1 MHLSIV
7 AHQHHRTRIVVQID
21 IQQLPFAATR
31 AQRIAAT
38 RAQRKQPL
46 TQGARRCHHLR
57 WGPESKSGVGDNEG
71 IRVCE
76 TATREGHQIFTNE
89 LTRFA
94 ERTGDSRITPL
105 IDQVA
110 CPLRVAVRG
119 RDGVGRGTVAAALAR
134 AGVTVVDDDKAADV
148 DVVVVAEALKPE
160 DRAMLR
166 GSGSIRSSLARPT
179 LVVLN
184 KADLAGFG
192 AGGPIAVADR
202 RAAEYQALTGTR
214 TLPMVGLLAT
224 ATLDEELIGA
234 LRLLTAEPADLTS
247 TDEFLSADHRLPR
260 AVRARLLDTLDLFG
274 IAHGVL
280 ALRQGADAAALPAVL
295 RRLSQVDRVLAQ
307 LAATGAEVRYR
318 RVRSALVQLRTLAAR
333 GQPALAEFLAGD
345 EAVIAV
351 MAAAV
356 DVVQAAGLTVDPDD
370 RPSAHLHR
378 ALHWH
383 RYSRGPVDHLHRSCG
398 ADICRGSLRLLRR
411 TQSCAETR

>member
-1 MHLSIV
+1 M
-7 AHQHHRTRIVVQID
+7 
-21 IQQLPFAATR
+21 
-31 AQRIAAT
+31 
-38 RAQRKQPL
+38 
-46 TQGARRCHHLR
+46 
-57 WGPESKSGVGDNEG
+57 
-71 IRVCE
+71 
-76 TATREGHQIFTNE
+76 
-89 LTRFA
+89 
-94 ERTGDSRITPL
+94 
-105 IDQVA
+105 
-110 CPLRVAVRG
+110 
-119 RDGVGRGTVAAALAR
+119 
-134 AGVTVVDDDKAADV
+134 
-148 DVVVVAEALKPE
+148 
-160 DRAMLR
+160 
-166 GSGSIRSSLARPT
+166 
-179 LVVLN
+179 LN

-202 RAAEYQALTGTR
+202 RAAEYQALTGAR

-333 GQPALAEFLAGD
+333 GRPALAEFLAGD

-370 RPSAHLHR
+370 DRRRICTARCTGIAIAADPSTISIAAAAPISAGAR
-378 ALHWH
+378 C
-383 RYSRGPVDHLHRSCG
+383 GCCG
-398 ADICRGSLRLLRR
+398 ARSPARR
-411 TQSCAETR
+411 PGDRSRPDE

>member
-1 MHLSIV
+1 M
-7 AHQHHRTRIVVQID
+7 
-21 IQQLPFAATR
+21 
-31 AQRIAAT
+31 
-38 RAQRKQPL
+38 
-46 TQGARRCHHLR
+46 
-57 WGPESKSGVGDNEG
+57 
-71 IRVCE
+71 CE

-94 ERTGDSRITPL
+94 ERSGDSRITPL

-110 CPLRVAVRG
+110 GPLRVAVRG

-134 AGVTVVDDDKAADV
+134 AGVTVVDDDTTADV

-166 GSGSIRSSLARPT
+166 RGPT

-202 RAAEYQALTGTR
+202 RAAEYQALTGAADRADGGPAGGRDAGRR
-214 TLPMVGLLAT
+214 TDRRVAPAHRRARRPDLDRRVPVGAST
-224 ATLDEELIGA
+224 AC
-234 LRLLTAEPADLTS
+234 PAPCES
-247 TDEFLSADHRLPR
+247 
-260 AVRARLLDTLDLFG
+260 RLLDTLDLFG

-280 ALRQGADAAALPAVL
+280 ALRQGADAAALACRAASTQPGRPRAGTAGRHGRRGPLPA
-295 RRLSQVDRVLAQ
+295 
-307 LAATGAEVRYR
+307 AAL
-318 RVRSALVQLRTLAAR
+318 ALVRLRTLAACGR
-333 GQPALAEFLAGD
+333 PALAEFLSGD

-356 DVVQAAGLTVDPDD
+356 DVVQAAGLTVDHDD
-370 RPSAHLHR
+370 SPSAHLHR

-383 RYSRGPVDHLHRSCG
+383 RYSRGPVNRLHRSCG

-411 TQSCAETR
+411 TQSCAEAR

>member
-1 MHLSIV
+1 M
-7 AHQHHRTRIVVQID
+7 
-21 IQQLPFAATR
+21 
-31 AQRIAAT
+31 
-38 RAQRKQPL
+38 
-46 TQGARRCHHLR
+46 R
-57 WGPESKSGVGDNEG
+57 WGPESESGVGDNEG

-94 ERTGDSRITPL
+94 ERSGDSRITPL

-110 CPLRVAVRG
+110 GPLRVAVRG

-134 AGVTVVDDDKAADV
+134 AGLTVEDDDVAADV

-166 GSGSIRSSLARPT
+166 PGPT

-202 RAAEYQALTGTR
+202 RAAEYQALTRVPTV
-214 TLPMVGLLAT
+214 PMVGLLAT
-224 ATLDEELIGA
+224 ATLDDELIDA
-234 LRLLTAEPADLTS
+234 LRLLTTEPADLTS
-247 TDEFLSADHRLPR
+247 TDGFLTAEHSLPR
-260 AVRARLLDTLDLFG
+260 AVRVRLLDTLDLFG

-280 ALRQGADAAALPAVL
+280 AMRQGADAAALPAML
-295 RRLSQVDRVLAQ
+295 RRLSQVDRVVAQ
-307 LAATGAEVRYR
+307 LAVTGAEVRYR
-318 RVRSALVQLRTLAAR
+318 RVRSALVGLRTLAAR
-333 GQPALAEFLAGD
+333 GGPALAEFLTGD
-345 EAVIAV
+345 EVVIAV

-356 DVVQAAGLTVDPDD
+356 DVVQAAGLTVDREDS
-370 RPSAHLHR
+370 PSAHLHR

-383 RYSRGPVDHLHRSCG
+383 RYSRGPVNRLHRSCG

-411 TQSCAETR
+411 MQSRAEAR

>member
-1 MHLSIV
+1 MP
-7 AHQHHRTRIVVQID
+7 
-21 IQQLPFAATR
+21 PFAV
-31 AQRIAAT
+31 
-38 RAQRKQPL
+38 
-46 TQGARRCHHLR
+46 GAGVKIRR
-57 WGPESKSGVGDNEG
+57 GDNEG

-76 TATREGHQIFTNE
+76 TATGEGHQIFTNE

-166 GSGSIRSSLARPT
+166 GSASLRSSRARPT

-234 LRLLTAEPADLTS
+234 LRLMTAEAADLTS

-333 GQPALAEFLAGD
+333 GRPALAEFLAGD

-411 TQSCAETR
+411 TQSCSEAR

>member
-1 MHLSIV
+1 M
-7 AHQHHRTRIVVQID
+7 T
-21 IQQLPFAATR
+21 PFAV
-31 AQRIAAT
+31 
-38 RAQRKQPL
+38 
-46 TQGARRCHHLR
+46 
-57 WGPESKSGVGDNEG
+57 GV
-71 IRVCE
+71 RMRE
-76 TATREGHQIFTNE
+76 TATRKGHQIFTNE
-89 LTRFA
+89 LMRFA
-94 ERTGDSRITPL
+94 DRTGDSRITAL
-105 IDQVA
+105 IDQIDGPV
-110 CPLRVAVRG
+110 RVVVRG
-119 RDGVGRGTVAAALAR
+119 RDGVGRGTVAAALSR
-134 AGVTVVDDDKAADV
+134 AGVLVADDDTTVDV
-148 DVVVVAEALKPE
+148 DVVVVAEALKSE

-166 GSGSIRSSLARPT
+166 AWPT

-202 RAAEYQALTGTR
+202 RAADFQALTGAP

-224 ATLDEELIGA
+224 ATLDDALIAA
-234 LRLLTAEPADLTS
+234 LRRLTAEPADLTS
-247 TDEFLSADHRLPR
+247 TDGFLTAGHSLSR

-280 ALRQGADAAALPAVL
+280 ALQQGADVAALPAVL

-307 LAATGAEVRYR
+307 LTVTGAEVRYR

-333 GQPALAEFLAGD
+333 GRPALAEFLSGD

-370 RPSAHLHR
+370 GPAAHLHR

-383 RYSRGPVDHLHRSCG
+383 RYSRGPVNHLHRSCA

-411 TQSCAETR
+411 TSRAGAR